1 MNIIGEL
8 RKCTKIKLKK
18 KIYNGI
24 CITEL
29 EEVIKNINIC
39 GSY

>member
-8 RKCTKIKLKK
+8 RKYTKIKLNK